1 MCYLFA
7 LFISKTNLHRMKHNM
22 ECVVT
27 NNKYVVTNV
36 IITIYIY
43 IIFVSIKN
51 YRNEEK
57 SYYIIY

>member
-1 MCYLFA
+1 
-7 LFISKTNLHRMKHNM
+7 MKHNM

-43 IIFVSIKN
+43 IIFVSIKS

-57 SYYIIY
+57 PYYIIY

>member
-1 MCYLFA
+1 
-7 LFISKTNLHRMKHNM
+7 MKHNM